1 LGGVGGGRGLFFFIL
16 YFLKKLVMERK
27 ERIVVLPFGEA
38 FQEKWELWK
47 DFKVEQFAFRYKT
60 IGEQGA
66 LKALV
71 DISQGREEIAMKIID
86 QSIANGWKGLFEL
99 KTNNGSAYG
108 QQHHKTTGPTVDGV
122 QSAHARRYGNQEQ
135 QGDFLKAV

>member
-1 LGGVGGGRGLFFFIL
+1 
-16 YFLKKLVMERK
+16 MERK

-71 DISQGREEIAMKIID
+71 EISQGREEIAMKIID

-99 KTNNGSAYG
+99 KTDNGSGYG
-108 QQHHKTTGPTVDGV
+108 QQQPRTTGPTVTGT
-122 QSAHARRYGNQEQ
+122 QSAHAKHYGGEGQ
-135 QGDFLKAV
+135 QSDFLKAV

>member
-1 LGGVGGGRGLFFFIL
+1 
-16 YFLKKLVMERK
+16 MERK
-27 ERIVVLPFGEA
+27 GRIVVLPFGEA

-71 DISQGREEIAMKIID
+71 DISQGREEVAMKIID

-99 KTNNGSAYG
+99 KAENGSIYG
-108 QQHHKTTGPTVDGV
+108 QQHHKTTGPTVTGT
-122 QSAHARRYGNQEQ
+122 QSAHAKHYGSAGQ
-135 QGDFLKAV
+135 QSDFLKAV